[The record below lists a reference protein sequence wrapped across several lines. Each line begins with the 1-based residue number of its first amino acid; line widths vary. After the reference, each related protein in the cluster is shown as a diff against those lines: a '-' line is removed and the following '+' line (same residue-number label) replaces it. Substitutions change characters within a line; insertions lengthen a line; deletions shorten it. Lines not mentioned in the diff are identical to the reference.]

1 MSKSHTFKKAAL
13 QLQYVRQL
21 KQKEEFKMNQLAIH
35 GIPDGVKK
43 DVYEVTIAGCLG
55 MDEDEDFELQISGSS
70 AVITFAKSYSDEGMT

>member
-21 KQKEEFKMNQLAIH
+21 KQKDEFAMNQLAIH

-43 DVYEVTIAGCLG
+43 DVYEVTIASYLG
-55 MDEDEDFELQISGSS
+55 MDEEEDFDLQMRGSS
-70 AVITFAKSYSDEGMT
+70 AVITFAKTYSAEGKI